1 MNSPYFNTQLYA
13 DIRLKPHQMNN
24 NILDELKQNLN
35 KELTHKCYNNYGY
48 IDAIYDIDDNI
59 EGGNIRP
66 EDKTSSSL
74 YKLKFSCRIVNPIIK
89 GTVIAKITGINDK
102 MILARDGPIVIII
115 GMKNI
120 NSNNIVYHKTS
131 YYPLKD
137 GKIINKPIVKDSY
150 VIMKINNKKI
160 INGSS
165 DIIAIGSMENVASND
180 EVKEYM
186 KKKYPD
192 VDTDISDIMNK
203 KIDEEL
209 TELTE
214 EVSESEE
221 ESEEESDGELS
232 DLSDV
237 SE

>member
-1 MNSPYFNTQLYA
+1 
-13 DIRLKPHQMNN
+13 
-24 NILDELKQNLN
+24 
-35 KELTHKCYNNYGY
+35 
-48 IDAIYDIDDNI
+48 
-59 EGGNIRP
+59 
-66 EDKTSSSL
+66 
-74 YKLKFSCRIVNPIIK
+74 
-89 GTVIAKITGINDK
+89 
-102 MILARDGPIVIII
+102 
-115 GMKNI
+115 
-120 NSNNIVYHKTS
+120 
-131 YYPLKD
+131 
-137 GKIINKPIVKDSY
+137 
-150 VIMKINNKKI
+150 
-160 INGSS
+160 
-165 DIIAIGSMENVASND
+165 GSMENVASND